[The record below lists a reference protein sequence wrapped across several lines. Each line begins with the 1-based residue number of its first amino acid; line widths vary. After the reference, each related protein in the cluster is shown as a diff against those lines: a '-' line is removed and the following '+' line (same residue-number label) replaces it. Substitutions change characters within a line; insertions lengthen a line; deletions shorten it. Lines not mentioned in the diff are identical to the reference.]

1 MFANFL
7 IGLREG
13 LEAALIVAILVAYLV
28 KLDQRSALPRLWAG
42 VGLAIL
48 LAFGFGAFLTV
59 TSQTLSDEAAEAFG
73 GIMSVLAAAL
83 ITWMIFWMATH
94 AKAIRSH
101 LHGEVDRALMG
112 NAWMLTFIAF
122 VAVAREGLETALFLW
137 AGIRSTGSS
146 TDPLLGA
153 LLGLAVAVVI
163 GILIYRG
170 ALRLNLSTL
179 FTWTGIG
186 LIIVAAGVLAY
197 GVHELQEVGILPFLE
212 THAFDVSA
220 TIPPE
225 SWYGTL
231 LRGSINFTPTPSWL
245 QVVVWFAY
253 VIPTL
258 ILYVKITRQP
268 ARTPEPAK
276 VAAAA

>member
-1 MFANFL
+1 MFANYL

-42 VGLAIL
+42 VGLAVL
-48 LAFGFGAFLTV
+48 LALGFGAFLTV
-59 TSQTLSDEAAEAFG
+59 TSQSLSDEAAETFG
-73 GIMSVLAAAL
+73 GVMSILAAGL

-94 AKAIRSH
+94 AKAIKGP
-101 LHGEVDRALMG
+101 LHGEVDKALLG

-137 AGIRSTGSS
+137 AGVRSTGSS

-153 LLGLAVAVVI
+153 LLGLGTAVVI

-170 ALRLNLSTL
+170 ALRLNLGTL
-179 FTWTGIG
+179 FTWTGYG

-197 GVHELQEVGILPFLE
+197 GVYELQEVGILPVLE
-212 THAFDVSA
+212 ATAFDVSGA
-220 TIPPE
+220 IPVD
-225 SWYGTL
+225 SWYGTI
-231 LRGSINFTPTPSWL
+231 LRGAVNFTPTPSWL
-245 QVVVWFAY
+245 QVIAWFAY

-258 ILYVKITRQP
+258 SIYVSITNRRPVPERVKVP
-268 ARTPEPAK
+268 A
-276 VAAAA
+276 